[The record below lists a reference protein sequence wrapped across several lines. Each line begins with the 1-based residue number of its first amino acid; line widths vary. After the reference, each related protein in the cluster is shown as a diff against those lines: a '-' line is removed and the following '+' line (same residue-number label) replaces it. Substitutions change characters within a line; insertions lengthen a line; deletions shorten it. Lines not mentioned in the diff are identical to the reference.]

1 VQPNDPFTLPGTW
14 RGPPPRY
21 STYRDV
27 MTTSQAGFDAL
38 ARLDLL
44 GLDDALSGEDRLLRD
59 TVRRFAAE
67 QLRPNIARWFEDGTL
82 PARELALEFGKLGVL
97 GMHLDG
103 YECPG
108 ASATQYGL
116 ACTEIEAVDS
126 GLRSL
131 VSVQGSLAM
140 YAIHAYGS
148 EEQKQRWLPPMSRGE
163 AIGCFGLTEPDAGS
177 DPGSMRSYAKRDGDD
192 WILHGSKM
200 WITNGSISDVAVV
213 WARTDD
219 GVRGFLVERGMPGY
233 TTSDV
238 HHKISLRAS
247 ITSEL
252 SFDEVRLPASAQLP
266 EAAGLRAPLG
276 CLTEARYGI
285 ICGVVGAARDALAS
299 ALSYST
305 SRVQFGKP
313 ISGFQLTQ
321 RKLAELAVSV
331 SNMQL
336 VARRLG
342 ELKDAGTIKPYQI
355 SYGKFANVQA
365 ALEVCR
371 EARSILGG
379 SGITTEYSPLRHAVN
394 LETVYTYEGTHEVHT
409 LVLGEQ
415 LTGTSAY
422 R

>member
-1 VQPNDPFTLPGTW
+1 
-14 RGPPPRY
+14 
-21 STYRDV
+21 
-27 MTTSQAGFDAL
+27 MTSSDFDAL
-38 ARLDLL
+38 GRLDLL
-44 GLDDALSGEDRLLRD
+44 DLDDTLSGEDRLLRD
-59 TVRRFAAE
+59 TVRRFADE
-67 QLRPNIARWFEDGTL
+67 QLRPHIAQWFEEGAL
-82 PARELALEFGKLGVL
+82 PARDLALEFGKLGLL
-97 GMHLDG
+97 GMHLEG

-108 ASATQYGL
+108 ALPSQYAL

-140 YAIHAYGS
+140 YSIHAYGS
-148 EEQKQRWLPPMSRGE
+148 EEQKQQWLPRMARGE

-177 DPGSMRSYAKRDGDD
+177 DPGAMRTTARRDGDD

-219 GVRGFLVERGMPGY
+219 GIRGFLVERGTPGY
-233 TTSDV
+233 TATDV

-247 ITSEL
+247 VTSEL

-266 EAAGLRAPLG
+266 EARGLRAPLG
-276 CLTEARYGI
+276 SLTEARFGI
-285 ICGVVGAARDALAS
+285 VAGVVGSARDAVAG
-299 ALSYST
+299 ALNYAT
-305 SRVQFGKP
+305 SRIQFGKP
-313 ISGFQLTQ
+313 ISSFQLTQ
-321 RKLAELAVSV
+321 RKLAELAVTV
-331 SNMQL
+331 QNMQL
-336 VARRLG
+336 VARRLA
-342 ELKDAGTIKPYQI
+342 ELKDAHKIQPHQI
-355 SYGKFANVQA
+355 SFGKFSNVSN
-365 ALEVCR
+365 ALAVCR

-409 LVLGEQ
+409 LVLGDR
-415 LTGTSAY
+415 LTGITAY